1 MNFSLNM
8 KYHMFLE
15 AFNNLSVEI
24 ETFLLNINKALVYS
38 LNSIGFSIW
47 RTFES
52 ASQPDLTAIKLCYLR
67 NINFWAS

>member
-24 ETFLLNINKALVYS
+24 ETFLLNTNKALVYS
-38 LNSIGFSIW
+38 LNSIGFSI
-47 RTFES
+47 
-52 ASQPDLTAIKLCYLR
+52 
-67 NINFWAS
+67 